1 MGCQAYTYNW
11 NVHVK
16 IPFSTYDFFGY
27 LANGFI
33 VLCAFEYA
41 FSGTALAE
49 RDWKIGPA
57 VFYLVLA
64 YIIGHI
70 IANISSYFLEH
81 KVVREWLK
89 SPEETLFFEAKK
101 PGEKKSWGEFLF
113 PIFYRPFPLETQKRV
128 LAVAGKNG
136 FERPGRG
143 LFLHVHSVVKQDR
156 VTLERLASFLNLYGF
171 CRNVATGLIAAAV
184 LLLIGALIDMGHWS
198 EIDNRRLAWM
208 GAALVGAVGMFY
220 RYLKFFKHYTTE
232 VFASYAEF
240 NQDKPK
246 EQPKSV

>member
-1 MGCQAYTYNW
+1 M
-11 NVHVK
+11 K

-49 RDWKIGPA
+49 RDWKVGPA
-57 VFYLVLA
+57 VFYLVIA

-70 IANISSYFLEH
+70 VANVSSYVLEH

-89 SPEETLFFEAKK
+89 SPEETLFHEART
-101 PGEKKSWGEFLF
+101 PGAKRTWGEFFF
-113 PIFYRPFPLETQKRV
+113 PIFYRPFPPETQKRV
-128 LAVAGKNG
+128 LAAAGRNG
-136 FERPGRG
+136 FEKPGRG
-143 LFLHVHSVVKQDR
+143 LFLHAHAVVKQDK

-171 CRNVATGLIAAAV
+171 CRNVATGLIVAAV
-184 LLLIGALIDMGHWS
+184 MLLAGALIDVRQWS
-198 EIDNRRLAWM
+198 EIDNRKLAWT
-208 GAALVGAVGMFY
+208 GAALVGAIGMFY

-232 VFASYAEF
+232 LFISNAEL
-240 NQDKPK
+240 NPDKPK
-246 EQPKSV
+246 EQPKTA